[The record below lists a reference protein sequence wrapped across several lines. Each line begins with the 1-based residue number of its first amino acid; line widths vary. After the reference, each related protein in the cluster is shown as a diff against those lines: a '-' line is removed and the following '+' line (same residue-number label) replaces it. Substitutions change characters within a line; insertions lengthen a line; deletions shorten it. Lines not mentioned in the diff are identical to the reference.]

1 MEDLQD
7 KYYTTL
13 GKNLALRFSLN
24 VIESEWTE
32 LGKYAWMVAHF
43 VEAESN
49 RDSRESAN
57 KAQWDEKR
65 IDTIGANGDGFPG
78 KSHYD

>member
-1 MEDLQD
+1 MENLDN

-13 GKNLALRFSLN
+13 GKNLALRFNLN

-49 RDSRESAN
+49 RNSMEARN
-57 KAQWDEKR
+57 K
-65 IDTIGANGDGFPG
+65 
-78 KSHYD
+78 

>member
-1 MEDLQD
+1 MEDLD
-7 KYYTTL
+7 NKYYTTL
-13 GKNLALRFSLN
+13 GKNLALRFNLN

-43 VEAESN
+43 VKAEN
-49 RDSRESAN
+49 ERDSREAAN
-57 KAQWDEKR
+57 KAQWDEAR
-65 IDTIGANGDGFPG
+65 IDQIGANGDGFPG

>member
-1 MEDLQD
+1 MEDLD
-7 KYYTTL
+7 NKYYTTL

-49 RDSRESAN
+49 RDSREAVN
-57 KAQWDEKR
+57 QAQWDEKR
-65 IDTIGANGDGFPG
+65 MDVIGQNGNVG
-78 KSHYD
+78 YD

>member
-43 VEAESN
+43 VQAESN
-49 RDSRESAN
+49 RDSREAVN
-57 KAQWDEKR
+57 QAQWDEKR
-65 IDTIGANGDGFPG
+65 MDVIGQNGNVG
-78 KSHYD
+78 YD

>member
-1 MEDLQD
+1 MEDLD
-7 KYYTTL
+7 NKYYTTL

-43 VEAESN
+43 VQAEN
-49 RDSRESAN
+49 IRDSRE
-57 KAQWDEKR
+57 EK
-65 IDTIGANGDGFPG
+65 I
-78 KSHYD
+78 K

>member
-43 VEAESN
+43 VQAEST
-49 RDSRESAN
+49 RDSREAVN
-57 KAQWDEKR
+57 QAQWDEKR
-65 IDTIGANGDGFPG
+65 MDVIGQNGNVG
-78 KSHYD
+78 YD